1 VFFLNTIT
9 RILKLLSEKGF
20 KQIDLANHLKD
31 KGVTK
36 QTITDWKSGKS
47 NSYHLYIVDIANFL
61 KTTTD
66 WLLTGEGERTVSSAI
81 AQQYQSSDSEAM
93 LFELLDAYRAADKE
107 KRRAI
112 LQAALNT
119 TADKTALGRTNDVPE

>member
-36 QTITDWKSGKS
+36 QTITDWKSGKN

-66 WLLTGEGERTVSSAI
+66 
-81 AQQYQSSDSEAM
+81 
-93 LFELLDAYRAADKE
+93 
-107 KRRAI
+107 
-112 LQAALNT
+112 
-119 TADKTALGRTNDVPE
+119 